1 MYQVAV
7 KNEYFVPGAER
18 RIKSSAGQGGRL
30 RGLVITL
37 SDVIS
42 VAWNDNDRIMDF
54 DDDAT
59 SGETLFRLF
68 VQYSGSSGAVVDSNR
83 FNYIIRIPGAG
94 IRFPNGI
101 KFTPTANVVESV
113 SVFYEG

>member
-18 RIKSSAGQGGRL
+18 RIKSSAGQGVRL

-37 SDVIS
+37 SDDSSS
-42 VAWNDNDRIMDF
+42 VAWNSNDRIMDF
-54 DDDAT
+54 DDDVT
-59 SGETLFRLF
+59 SGETLFRTF
-68 VQYSGSSGAVVDSNR
+68 VQLSGTTDSNM
-83 FNYIIRIPGAG
+83 FNYLIRIPGAG
-94 IRFPNGI
+94 IRFPNGM
-101 KFTPTANVVESV
+101 KFNPTDNVVESV